1 MNCAEMRNRLAGLPG
16 EFRDE
21 DMSPPERE
29 HLESCVPCRE
39 FAVNERSVRDRIAV
53 AGRVAP
59 PGDSYWATIVPRVR
73 KRTTRRLPSDR
84 LAEWFAST
92 RYVVQG
98 AGLAVI
104 VLFLLTV
111 DVTDPPVSGSSVTM
125 ASLSE
130 SELLALRSSVRYTGL
145 LDHSSDPAAANGSTI
160 VDFLAELMATDEG
173 SGLYASVDPAA
184 VLGAVDDA
192 SLGEIVDLL
201 NSK

>member
-1 MNCAEMRNRLAGLPG
+1 MRNRLTGLPG
-16 EFRDE
+16 GFRDE
-21 DMSPPERE
+21 DLPPRERE
-29 HLESCVPCRE
+29 HLEFCVSCRE
-39 FAVNERSVRDRIAV
+39 FAVNERSVRDRIAA
-53 AGRVAP
+53 AGRVSS
-59 PGDSYWATIVPRVR
+59 PGDSYWATILPRVR

-98 AGLAVI
+98 AGLAAV

-111 DVTDPPVSGSSVTM
+111 NVTKPPVRGSSVTM

-130 SELLALRSSVRYTGL
+130 SELLDLRSSVRYTGL
-145 LDHSSDPAAANGSTI
+145 LDHSSDPSAGNGSTI
-160 VDFLAELMATDEG
+160 VDFLAELLATDEG
-173 SGLYASVDPAA
+173 SGLFASVDPAA

-201 NSK
+201 NSKQ